1 MEQIVETCGVEQT
14 LIWLEETLAIEAR
27 GGLMVNNGERRR
39 TPGGVFFYLVKGH
52 LAKEL
57 REQLFPY
64 RPKTRKKKSPQQ
76 PVVQELPV
84 QDAST
89 EPVSENL
96 SRLEELRNAEQ
107 GTLERLAAI
116 QALPPSE
123 KVGLMSVLKE
133 LQRIREE
140 MKSLPD
146 NLSPD

>member
-1 MEQIVETCGVEQT
+1 
-14 LIWLEETLAIEAR
+14 
-27 GGLMVNNGERRR
+27 MVNNGERRR
-39 TPGGVFFYLVKGH
+39 TPGGAFFYLVRGR
-52 LAKEL
+52 LTKEL
-57 REQLFPY
+57 RKQLFLY
-64 RPKTRKKKSPQQ
+64 SPKTRKKKSPQQ
-76 PVVQELPV
+76 PAVQELPV

-107 GTLERLAAI
+107 ETLERLAAI

-123 KVGLMSVLKE
+123 RVGLMSVMKE